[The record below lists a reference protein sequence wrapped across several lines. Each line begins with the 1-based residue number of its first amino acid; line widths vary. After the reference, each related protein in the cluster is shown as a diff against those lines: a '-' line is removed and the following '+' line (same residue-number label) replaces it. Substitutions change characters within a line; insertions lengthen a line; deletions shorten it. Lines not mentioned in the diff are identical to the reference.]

1 MDHIKSKGYGGAMT
15 WAIDMDDF
23 NGMCGP
29 KNPLIRVLRD
39 AMESYIPP
47 VVEISTTPTVGNLKK
62 NYCNCF
68 YILNCMFTVSIARV
82 VDTTRNISYSQK
94 DNCRH

>member
-23 NGMCGP
+23 NGICGP

-39 AMESYIPP
+39 SMENYIPP
-47 VVEISTTPTVGNLKK
+47 VVEISTTPTVGTEKIYYNDS
-62 NYCNCF
+62 
-68 YILNCMFTVSIARV
+68 TVIVLRFEFV
-82 VDTTRNISYSQK
+82 
-94 DNCRH
+94 CLLF